1 MTHPSISVLLPTY
14 NCAPIVRATL
24 EAVKWADEI
33 LVVYSY
39 STDDTLDICREFGA
53 RILQHEYINSA
64 KQKNWAASQCKC
76 EWILQIDAD
85 EVPEPGLADE
95 IKQAIAGNSQD
106 VHLFRIPRKNHML
119 GQWIR
124 HGGNFPDYQTRLF
137 RRGQARWN
145 EREVHAHMAVNGSAR
160 TLRHCLLHNNM
171 PHISKELRN
180 LDRYT
185 RYEAD
190 EMRKQG
196 RRFRWHHLVI
206 WPWLVFF
213 HRYVWLQ
220 GFRDGWR
227 GFIYSAYMAVYVF
240 FYMAKLWELEELRL
254 QRSPQ
259 WV

>member
-14 NCAPIVRATL
+14 NCAPIVRRTL
-24 EAVKWADEI
+24 EAVRWADEI
-33 LVVYSY
+33 LVVDSY
-39 STDDTLDICREFGA
+39 STDGTLDVCREFGA

-64 KQKNWAASQCKC
+64 KQKNWAACQCKY
-76 EWILQIDAD
+76 EWILQVDAD
-85 EVPEPGLADE
+85 EVLEPGLCYE
-95 IKQAIAGNSQD
+95 IYQAIQTASPN

-119 GQWIR
+119 GQWLR
-124 HGGNFPDYQTRLF
+124 YGGNFPDYQTRLF
-137 RRGQARWN
+137 RRGKARWN
-145 EREVHAHMAVNGSAR
+145 EREVHAHMEVAGEVPA
-160 TLRHCLLHNNM
+160 LHHCLLHNNM

-196 RRFRWHHLVI
+196 RRFHWHYLVVR
-206 WPWLVFF
+206 PWLIFF
-213 HRYVWLQ
+213 HRYFWLQ

-227 GFIYSAYMAVYVF
+227 GFFYSVYLAFYVF
-240 FYMAKLWELEELRL
+240 VYMAKVRELEELGL
-254 QRSPQ
+254 DRSPQ